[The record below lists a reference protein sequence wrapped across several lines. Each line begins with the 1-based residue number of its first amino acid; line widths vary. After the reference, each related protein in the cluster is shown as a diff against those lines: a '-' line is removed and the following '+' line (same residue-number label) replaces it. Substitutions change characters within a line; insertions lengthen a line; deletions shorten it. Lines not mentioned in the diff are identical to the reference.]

1 MRFLKTLSFVSL
13 TVALAVGLSACGKKV
28 VTPVPVTNENANGNE
43 NTNVAVPDVSGEAGS
58 GSAGNGNA
66 NGNENTNGNTNGNVN
81 IPVDANVNG
90 SADLDS
96 DGLTNDQERLYK
108 TDPLNPD
115 TDGDGYK
122 DGAEIA
128 TGYDPTKVAEE
139 DAKVISQLKPVQTP
153 GIPAPI
159 ARSTALKAVQ
169 SFPFRAT
176 KADGQVTIRLES
188 RTATS
193 IVNFAVDYA
202 GGVDN
207 HGPSL
212 SLDNKYTLLG
222 GTFDK
227 GKVWITGRDFVKGPH
242 YMTTSNT
249 VGTLTLF
256 PAPTPPF
263 FIDGR
268 GEGGI
273 EDAASIL
280 GNTFVA
286 DFPKSGQY
294 RFEFNIIRGR
304 AKIAVENSSLVLKD
318 KVYPEVDT
326 IKSVV
331 LTADVAEGLHTITIT
346 GQETPSWSLRVS
358 KT

>member
-1 MRFLKTLSFVSL
+1 MRNLKILSFVLL
-13 TVALAVGLSACGKKV
+13 TVALAVGLSACGKEV
-28 VTPVPVTNENANGNE
+28 ETPVTNGNENANANENVNVAVPDVNANANANENANTNGNE
-43 NTNVAVPDVSGEAGS
+43 NTNV
-58 GSAGNGNA
+58 
-66 NGNENTNGNTNGNVN
+66 
-81 IPVDANVNG
+81 PVDANVNG

-108 TDPLNPD
+108 TDPLNAD
-115 TDGDGYK
+115 TDSDGYK
-122 DGAEIA
+122 DGAEVA
-128 TGYDPTKVAEE
+128 TGYDPTKKSEE
-139 DAKVISQLKPVQTP
+139 DPKVISQLQPVQTP
-153 GIPAPI
+153 GVPAPI
-159 ARSTALKAVQ
+159 ARTTALKAIQ

-176 KADGQVTIRLES
+176 KADGAVTIRLES

-193 IVNFAVDYA
+193 IVNFALDYA

-212 SLDNKYTLLG
+212 TLDNRYTLLN

-227 GKVWITGRDFVKGPH
+227 GKVWVTGRDFVKGPH
-242 YMTTSNT
+242 YLSTSNT

-273 EDAASIL
+273 EDAGAVSV
-280 GNTFVA
+280 NTFVA

-294 RFEFNIIRGR
+294 KFEFNILRGR
-304 AKIAVENSSLVLKD
+304 AKLAVENSSLVLKD
-318 KVYPEVDT
+318 KVYPEIDT
-326 IKSVV
+326 IKSVTV
-331 LTADVAEGLHTITIT
+331 TADVAEGLHTITIT
-346 GQETPSWSLRVS
+346 GQEVPSWSLRVS